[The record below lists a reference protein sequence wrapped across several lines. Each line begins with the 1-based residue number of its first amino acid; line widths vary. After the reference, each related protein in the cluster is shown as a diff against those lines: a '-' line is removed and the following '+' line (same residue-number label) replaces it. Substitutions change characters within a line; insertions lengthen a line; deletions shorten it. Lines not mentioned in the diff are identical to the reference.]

1 MCTVGNEIRTEAHH
15 SGTNGDL
22 RIMAFTLGSAGFAS
36 SSATGEPGAARQAIP
51 ELRMEFEKIAQQG
64 LPQFRRVAMRWLR
77 NPEDAED
84 AVQNAMLS
92 AFKHIAAFDGRA
104 RMSTWVM
111 AIVINAVRMQLRR
124 RPRFHFVSLDHAT
137 EEGRWTISEMLAD
150 PRPTPEQTAAHS
162 ELRDLAARLTR
173 GLPDAQR
180 AAIRLRQLDGL
191 SIREAAETLGV
202 PEGTLKAQ
210 LARGRAKLVQRFQKA
225 ARRPRTKAAIRDAA
239 LKRKEYCRPESVRC
253 VVPVPIAAVQQQE
266 GGYESWVGA

>member
-1 MCTVGNEIRTEAHH
+1 MHTPAV
-15 SGTNGDL
+15 
-22 RIMAFTLGSAGFAS
+22 TLGAS
-36 SSATGEPGAARQAIP
+36 GLPPVCVAGEPGTARQASP
-51 ELRMEFEKIAQQG
+51 ELRMEFEKSVQQS

-84 AVQNAMLS
+84 AVQDAMLS
-92 AFKHIAAFDGRA
+92 AFKHIASFDGRA
-104 RMSTWVM
+104 RLSTWMM

-124 RPRFHFVSLDHAT
+124 RSRCHFVSLDHAP
-137 EEGRWTISEMLAD
+137 EEGQWAISEVLAD
-150 PRPTPEQTAAHS
+150 PRPTPEQTVAHS
-162 ELRDLAARLTR
+162 ELRDLAARLAC

-180 AAIRLRQLDGL
+180 AALRLRQRDGL

-225 ARRPRTKAAIRDAA
+225 VGRPRTKAAIRDAA
-239 LKRKEYCRPESVRC
+239 LQRKEYRRPESVRC
-253 VVPVPIAAVQQQE
+253 VVPVPIAGFQQQ